1 MKFSNE
7 FNEAVVPISYSNQF
21 DAYKQKIKGNDYYE
35 YNGDKYLVTTLVK
48 MTALSFENAY
58 AISIILVLVI
68 SESDDYT
75 IYGFL
80 IRLGVMI
87 LLVIPIFLL
96 IRYISIRSFVRFSKL
111 KSDED

>member
-1 MKFSNE
+1 MKFSDE
-7 FNEAVVPISYSNQF
+7 FNESVVPISYSNQF
-21 DAYKQKIKGNDYYE
+21 DAYKKRIKGNDYYE

-58 AISIILVLVI
+58 VISSILVLVI

-80 IRLGVMI
+80 IKLAIMI

-96 IRYISIRSFVRFSKL
+96 IRFISIRFFVRFSKL
-111 KSDED
+111 KSDEN